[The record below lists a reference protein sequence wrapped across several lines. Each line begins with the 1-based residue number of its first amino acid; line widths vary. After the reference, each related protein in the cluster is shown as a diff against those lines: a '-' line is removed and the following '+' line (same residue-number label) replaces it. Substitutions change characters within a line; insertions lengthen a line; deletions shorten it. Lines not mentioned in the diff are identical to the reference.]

1 MRGKKNRERKKK
13 PSFLDECVVEGR
25 VTKQNKYFINMHK
38 KLALDMTATEKLTER
53 DEKSLTTCQ
62 FKGIFIARTTIFSKD
77 INHDTVM
84 RHQREKAG
92 GGISEGP
99 KTQY

>member
-1 MRGKKNRERKKK
+1 MSYERKEERKKN

-53 DEKSLTTCQ
+53 DEKSLTTSIQ
-62 FKGIFIARTTIFSKD
+62 GYFYSKNYN
-77 INHDTVM
+77 I
-84 RHQREKAG
+84 
-92 GGISEGP
+92 
-99 KTQY
+99 